1 MSVFDRPTSKEL
13 LEAVI
18 DFIDA
23 EIKSDSY
30 PANKKFKFQ
39 IVLNVLNIIKREV
52 ETGKEIN
59 EKFAELGS
67 KLIGEAGFSIE
78 KLSKKIRNKE
88 SDQNYWGW
96 EFVKVLKVLEG
107 RTIEWTPN
115 TKRDDPDHKHF
126 WDRFL
131 LNAGSVWAPAIVL
144 LF

>member
-52 ETGKEIN
+52 ETGEEIN
-59 EKFAELGS
+59 DKFSELGS
-67 KLIGEAGFSIE
+67 KLIGENEFTIE
-78 KLSKKIRNKE
+78 KLSQKIRDKE
-88 SDQNYWGW
+88 
-96 EFVKVLKVLEG
+96 F
-107 RTIEWTPN
+107 
-115 TKRDDPDHKHF
+115 DHEDK
-126 WDRFL
+126 DLIDFL
-131 LNAGSVWAPAIVL
+131 YDLTEEKIKIDNPKYK
-144 LF
+144 